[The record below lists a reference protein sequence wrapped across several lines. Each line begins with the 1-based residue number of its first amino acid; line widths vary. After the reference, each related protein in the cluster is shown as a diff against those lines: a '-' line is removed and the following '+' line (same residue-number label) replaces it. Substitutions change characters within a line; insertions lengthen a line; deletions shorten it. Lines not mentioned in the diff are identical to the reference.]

1 MTPSSLPA
9 PVLKSKGAD
18 DPPGDDRGGKGGSDD
33 TSSSASASASAS
45 SSSSSSSSS
54 SGVDDNGSGGNG
66 ADDLVDTSASSSA
79 SASSSSSSSSSGV
92 DDHGSGGN
100 GVDDPA
106 GASASASASASSSSS
121 ASTGVDDHGSGGN
134 GADDPA
140 GASAS
145 SSASASSASASAA
158 SASASASAS
167 SSVDD
172 HGTDVPGA
180 GKSASF
186 LFDAAKYLE
195 LNPDFASTVDL
206 GSALAHYLE
215 VGAAQH
221 RAPAGWFDADFYRSA
236 YGDLSAS
243 GLDDA
248 TLFMHF
254 NLFGV
259 FEGRTPGRA
268 LAHFDGERYL
278 DDNPDVAA
286 FVNGNLASFMG
297 SAQNGAIAHYVIYG
311 AHEHRAAF
319 DDSGH
324 VVDSGLFG

>member
-79 SASSSSSSSSSGV
+79 SASSSSSSSSS
-92 DDHGSGGN
+92 
-100 GVDDPA
+100 
-106 GASASASASASSSSS
+106 
-121 ASTGVDDHGSGGN
+121 GVDDHGSGGN